1 MGAKPLCTL
10 RSILHGFHL
19 FIGFHDLHPL
29 QAVCIFPFLVFSWLI
44 WFEVFWFFVLFGFFL
59 AGGEVVLAVGFL
71 VFGFFLGGLVCFLF
85 LLQRSLRII
94 CKT

>member
-44 WFEVFWFFVLFGFFL
+44 WFEVFWFFVLFGFFFGQ
-59 AGGEVVLAVGFL
+59 GGGSVGCG
-71 VFGFFLGGLVCFLF
+71 VFGFWFFLGGLVCFLF